1 MAYTDFDY
9 STDAGAPYELFEFTE
24 GSRAWRYTTRPVAT
38 VFAGQT
44 YAPAVISRG
53 AVVREAS
60 AIGDDQTI
68 LLPDTDALALEL
80 YAGLTMHQVAV
91 TIRQVHLA
99 DTDAQARVLFVGLVT
114 GVSFEGATATISCG
128 PRYALASKRR
138 IAPTTYQAGCNL
150 TWGSPRCGVNSENYR
165 VNATV
170 TSGNQSGRTL
180 TVAALAGYAAGHFN
194 GGRVVVGTQVRFIE
208 RHAAG
213 GVLTLSY
220 PLGAFGAAAIY
231 PDCQKNEAACIA
243 YGNLPNYLGWSRLPS
258 INPYNRSAYY
268 LDPATAIAP
277 PVGAVGD
284 LPGHPGYKVWLPG
297 EAVEWRRAMR
307 AEAAGD
313 RHVTTLTFTP
323 TGYLQVRF
331 ESLVTLTSREE
342 NSGFVVR
349 HVFEPHQVDTSA
361 GAMWVSPRPAPGF
374 GDVEF
379 RVDVA
384 RPDFPAVPG
393 RPDPPSTRVGEW
405 FDPAVAN
412 WCAIGISEDAAFP
425 RLIGD
430 ELWRVVVATVRVRN
444 RTTGVVIAQGDLTLR
459 YLSPYPNPN
468 WSGG

>member
-24 GSRAWRYTTRPVAT
+24 GARAWRYTTRPVAT
-38 VFAGQT
+38 VFGEQT

-99 DTDAQARVLFVGLVT
+99 DADAQARVLFVGLVT

-150 TWGSPRCGVNSENYR
+150 TWGSTRCGVNPENYR

-194 GGRVVVGTQVRFIE
+194 GGRVVVGSQVRFIE

-220 PLGAFGAAAIY
+220 PLGSFGAAAVY

-268 LDPATAIAP
+268 LDPATAVAP
-277 PVGAVGD
+277 PAGAVGD
-284 LPGHPGYKVWLPG
+284 IPGHPGYQVWLP
-297 EAVEWRRAMR
+297 
-307 AEAAGD
+307 AAQLD
-313 RHVTTLTFTP
+313 YQRTLTAGAVGDDMRTTFTFTS

-331 ESLVTLTSREE
+331 ESLTTTTSYDEG
-342 NSGFVVR
+342 SAVVR
-349 HVFEPHQVDTSA
+349 HEFTPYLVDGVA
-361 GAMWVSPRPAPGF
+361 GAMWANPKPAPGY
-374 GDVEF
+374 GDI
-379 RVDVA
+379 DVRIDLVNQSA
-384 RPDFPAVPG
+384 ELGYFDILTAANTRI
-393 RPDPPSTRVGEW
+393 STW
-405 FDPAVAN
+405 FDPSSVN
-412 WCAIGISEDAAFP
+412 WCAFTLREYQGAVGAANVP
-425 RLIGD
+425 
-430 ELWRVVVATVRVRN
+430 WRVVVATVRVRN

-459 YLSPYPNPN
+459 FNNPYPDPN
-468 WSGG
+468 TTGA